1 MLKRYAIILILL
13 PVLTTLATVQAQ
25 GFTLST
31 DRSIYDY
38 GDAVRIYIQ
47 PAPAIGVDYW
57 LIVTKPDGSQN
68 KLDVSP
74 GTGDVTTSAGPPA
87 GQYTVELWGQV
98 VAPDSTPQVYASC
111 SYEVR
116 GPATPQFTI
125 STDQSVYYYGDT
137 VRIFIQ
143 PAPAIGVDYWLV
155 ITKPDGS
162 QERIDLSAGQGTATT
177 VADPPPGQYAVD
189 LWGQVVSLGSGSQV
203 YASCSYEVRHTT
215 PPQQFTISTDQTA
228 YEYGDT
234 VRIYIQPAPA
244 IGVNYWLIITRPD
257 GSQNKIDLSTG
268 QGAVSLVAGPPPG
281 RWRVELWGQPV
292 SPGSGSQV
300 YATCDFQVRQPV
312 APQQFTISTDQS
324 VYNYGD
330 TVTIH
335 IRPAPAIGVGY
346 WLIITKPDGSQ
357 TRIDLSTNQGAVTSV
372 AAAPA
377 GRYRVE
383 LWGQVVAPNTTPQ
396 LYAQN
401 SYEVRQQVTTVTGPT
416 TVTTVTQPTT
426 VTTVVT
432 SKGGGQCYLRD
443 GAGNCILGCVIAT
456 AAYGS
461 EMTPEVAYMRYVRDS
476 LIGSTPTGKA
486 LVAAFNAFYYSW
498 SPAVANAIAR
508 SEPLRAFFR
517 VILLPL
523 VAIVHV
529 AALMFTAIA
538 NATGGRDL
546 ASFVAFL
553 ASAIMTIVVYI
564 ILPALTGAK
573 LIQAARRRRV

>member
-1 MLKRYAIILILL
+1 M
-13 PVLTTLATVQAQ
+13 
-25 GFTLST
+25 
-31 DRSIYDY
+31 
-38 GDAVRIYIQ
+38 
-47 PAPAIGVDYW
+47 
-57 LIVTKPDGSQN
+57 
-68 KLDVSP
+68 
-74 GTGDVTTSAGPPA
+74 
-87 GQYTVELWGQV
+87 
-98 VAPDSTPQVYASC
+98 
-111 SYEVR
+111 
-116 GPATPQFTI
+116 
-125 STDQSVYYYGDT
+125 
-137 VRIFIQ
+137 
-143 PAPAIGVDYWLV
+143 
-155 ITKPDGS
+155 
-162 QERIDLSAGQGTATT
+162 
-177 VADPPPGQYAVD
+177 
-189 LWGQVVSLGSGSQV
+189 
-203 YASCSYEVRHTT
+203 
-215 PPQQFTISTDQTA
+215 
-228 YEYGDT
+228 
-234 VRIYIQPAPA
+234 
-244 IGVNYWLIITRPD
+244 
-257 GSQNKIDLSTG
+257 
-268 QGAVSLVAGPPPG
+268 
-281 RWRVELWGQPV
+281 
-292 SPGSGSQV
+292 
-300 YATCDFQVRQPV
+300 
-312 APQQFTISTDQS
+312 
-324 VYNYGD
+324 
-330 TVTIH
+330 
-335 IRPAPAIGVGY
+335 
-346 WLIITKPDGSQ
+346 
-357 TRIDLSTNQGAVTSV
+357 
-372 AAAPA
+372 
-377 GRYRVE
+377 E

-461 EMTPEVAYMRYVRDS
+461 EMAPEVAYMRYVRDS

-498 SPAVANAIAR
+498 SPAVANAIAG